1 MRLPSA
7 EAPPCAPPSTER
19 QFQALFQSALD
30 AMIILDD
37 DARLVDVNPA
47 TSQVFDVPRGEL
59 LGRRLDDFFADPAGF
74 GSRWSTFLRRG
85 TLKAERVLTVGGRE
99 FTVELSA
106 TAHFT
111 PGRHLVIA
119 RDVTE
124 RRRAEQAVRES
135 EERYRVLFDS
145 NPQPVFVCDA
155 GSLRILQANRAAQ
168 EHYGYTVDEIVAL
181 TLKDIRPPEE
191 VPALLRRLAEGVQ
204 RSAPQRHRRKDGS
217 IFEVEVIANRF
228 HLEGREYILGV
239 VTDISERRRA
249 EAALE
254 AREQEIT
261 DRQAAQ
267 SALRL
272 LERAIEGI
280 SQGLLVCDARRPD
293 TPLIYVNPGFE
304 RLTGYTA
311 AEVVGRNPR
320 ILHGPLTDA
329 HARRQMR
336 EAIAAGRPVSVEVL
350 NYRKDGTTFWNRT
363 SITPVV
369 DDAGQVTHYVGQ
381 QLDVTE
387 ARRLQEQ
394 LLQSQKMDAMGTLA
408 GGIAHDFNNLLMVIG
423 GYSAQL
429 LRALPADNPLH
440 RKVEAIQHATD
451 RATALTRQLLTFSR
465 REVVAPRVLDLNAVL
480 AGVDKIL
487 RRLVG
492 EHIDLV
498 CLPAR
503 NEARVRADASQI
515 EQVLMNLVVNA
526 RDAMPGGGTLTIEV
540 TNVDLGEET
549 APLSAGRYVSVRVT
563 DTGTGMDPATL
574 VRVFEPFFTTK
585 AAGKGTGL
593 GLSTVYGIVTQGGGT
608 VTVDSEPGR
617 GTTFTVLLPR
627 TDAAV
632 PALGHATE
640 AVKGGHETILVA
652 EDDPAVR
659 ELVCGGLSAEGYSVL
674 EARYPG
680 EAVEIATR
688 YQGPIH
694 LLLTDVVMPQMN
706 GLELARKVTAGRPS
720 TAVLYMSGYVDEF
733 PEESDFLARF
743 ITKPISMSALNVR
756 VRQELDR
763 VPAADLSRLPH

>member
-1 MRLPSA
+1 
-7 EAPPCAPPSTER
+7 
-19 QFQALFQSALD
+19 
-30 AMIILDD
+30 
-37 DARLVDVNPA
+37 
-47 TSQVFDVPRGEL
+47 
-59 LGRRLDDFFADPAGF
+59 
-74 GSRWSTFLRRG
+74 
-85 TLKAERVLTVGGRE
+85 
-99 FTVELSA
+99 
-106 TAHFT
+106 
-111 PGRHLVIA
+111 
-119 RDVTE
+119 
-124 RRRAEQAVRES
+124 
-135 EERYRVLFDS
+135 
-145 NPQPVFVCDA
+145 
-155 GSLRILQANRAAQ
+155 
-168 EHYGYTVDEIVAL
+168 
-181 TLKDIRPPEE
+181 
-191 VPALLRRLAEGVQ
+191 
-204 RSAPQRHRRKDGS
+204 
-217 IFEVEVIANRF
+217 
-228 HLEGREYILGV
+228 
-239 VTDISERRRA
+239 
-249 EAALE
+249 
-254 AREQEIT
+254 
-261 DRQAAQ
+261 
-267 SALRL
+267 
-272 LERAIEGI
+272 
-280 SQGLLVCDARRPD
+280 
-293 TPLIYVNPGFE
+293 
-304 RLTGYTA
+304 
-311 AEVVGRNPR
+311 
-320 ILHGPLTDA
+320 
-329 HARRQMR
+329 
-336 EAIAAGRPVSVEVL
+336 
-350 NYRKDGTTFWNRT
+350 
-363 SITPVV
+363 
-369 DDAGQVTHYVGQ
+369 
-381 QLDVTE
+381 
-387 ARRLQEQ
+387 
-394 LLQSQKMDAMGTLA
+394 
-408 GGIAHDFNNLLMVIG
+408 
-423 GYSAQL
+423 
-429 LRALPADNPLH
+429 
-440 RKVEAIQHATD
+440 
-451 RATALTRQLLTFSR
+451 
-465 REVVAPRVLDLNAVL
+465 
-480 AGVDKIL
+480 
-487 RRLVG
+487 
-492 EHIDLV
+492 
-498 CLPAR
+498 
-503 NEARVRADASQI
+503 VRADASQI